1 MAGQTATH
9 TIAICQTVID
19 GKKCGINWFIVQLR
33 DLKTGKLM
41 PGVTAGDVG
50 AKYGRNGL
58 DNGWIQFSHV
68 RIPRT
73 NMMMKW
79 AQVTKEGVYTP
90 SVNPAISYS
99 TLIGERLTLLSEATN
114 VFTQILT
121 IACRYGCV
129 RRQGASDEQIMD
141 YQSHYVRLMPCVAS
155 AYVIGIIYQ

>member
-1 MAGQTATH
+1 M
-9 TIAICQTVID
+9 CQTIID
-19 GKKCGINWFIVQLR
+19 EKNHGTNWFIVQLR
-33 DLKTGKLM
+33 DQKTGKLM
-41 PGVTAGDVG
+41 PGITAGDLG

-79 AQVTKEGVYTP
+79 AKVTREGKYTP

-99 TLIGERLTLLSEATN
+99 PLVGERLALLSEATN
-114 VFTQILT
+114 VFSQLLT

-129 RRQGASDEQIMD
+129 RRQGAGDEQIMD

-155 AYVIGIIYQ
+155 TYVIEVVNR